1 MNADVNQVSERVI
14 GCACAV
20 SSALGSGFL
29 ESVYESALALE
40 MAAHGLNVARQ
51 KRLPVHYREK
61 VVGEFIADFLVEQRL
76 IVEIKA
82 VRSIVPEHQAQ
93 LLNYLNASG
102 LNVGLLINFGTPRVQ
117 IKRMVNRHTES

>member
-1 MNADVNQVSERVI
+1 MNADLNQVSERII
-14 GCACAV
+14 GCAYAV

-29 ESVYESALALE
+29 ESVYDGALALE
-40 MAAHGLNVARQ
+40 MAAAGLTFARQ
-51 KRLPVHYREK
+51 QRLPVRYRGT
-61 VVGEFIADFLVEQRL
+61 VVGEFIADYLVERRV

-102 LNVGLLINFGTPRVQ
+102 LSLGLLINFGTPRVQ
-117 IKRMVNRHTES
+117 IKRMVNRHREA